1 MEETSLYPHYSAVNR
16 LKALLGSEAVIT
28 DEEAIAFT
36 TRNTSAFDP
45 PQVPGLVVPENV
57 QELRDVLSLA
67 REYQMQ
73 VYPYSRGLNWGLGSR
88 LPASE
93 DCILVSLEKLNNIR
107 EVNEQYHYAIIE
119 PGVTQQQL
127 AAYLKAQGYAL
138 QLNVTGSSPHSS
150 VLGNILEKGT
160 GFRNHR
166 VEDVR
171 GMEVLLGNE
180 ELLHTGFWH
189 DKPAETTIHH
199 FKYGVGPYLDG
210 LFMQSNL
217 GIVTAAVVNLIPE
230 QEDTWMLTCH
240 VSESKLQHFIDNVN
254 ELYQSRYL
262 HDSMHIGN
270 ELRTRIASES
280 DEGISQWTS
289 WTTISGDRR
298 YLEFISEE
306 ITSRLSQSCKS
317 LNFFASEQLNDEHS
331 DEFLKEI
338 YQLHQG
344 YPSHLFLKAMSKS
357 IGELGKFEPD
367 SVDQGRYGMLCCLPI
382 IPFSGYEAH
391 RAQEL
396 IYRVCADYNTTPAVT
411 LNPMNDLYLE
421 AVINLYFDRSSEQE
435 IRMAHECNEEL
446 HSKLYQAGFRFYRLD
461 IRMMRKYITEDSSF
475 WRTVKNL
482 KAAMDPDHII
492 APMRYNLV

>member
-240 VSESKLQHFIDNVN
+240 VSETGTCTIPC
-254 ELYQSRYL
+254 
-262 HDSMHIGN
+262 
-270 ELRTRIASES
+270 
-280 DEGISQWTS
+280 TS
-289 WTTISGDRR
+289 GMSSGHA
-298 YLEFISEE
+298 LPVS
-306 ITSRLSQSCKS
+306 
-317 LNFFASEQLNDEHS
+317 
-331 DEFLKEI
+331 
-338 YQLHQG
+338 
-344 YPSHLFLKAMSKS
+344 PMKA
-357 IGELGKFEPD
+357 F
-367 SVDQGRYGMLCCLPI
+367 R
-382 IPFSGYEAH
+382 SGPPGPPLAGTGGTWNSSAK
-391 RAQEL
+391 RS
-396 IYRVCADYNTTPAVT
+396 PA
-411 LNPMNDLYLE
+411 
-421 AVINLYFDRSSEQE
+421 
-435 IRMAHECNEEL
+435 
-446 HSKLYQAGFRFYRLD
+446 G
-461 IRMMRKYITEDSSF
+461 
-475 WRTVKNL
+475 
-482 KAAMDPDHII
+482 
-492 APMRYNLV
+492 